1 MRRVFTGRGK
11 LRISPFQSR
20 QPPSNPNHCS
30 SSSGTID
37 IDNAFVNRILTTIQ
51 TRTIS
56 SEGSFGSTSKT
67 NLYPD
72 KDTRWSGLIR
82 LDDKSGHTSPDQP
95 YDEFS
100 GDVEKVYRIL
110 RKFHTRVPKL
120 ELALQESGV
129 TVRSGLTERVLNRCG
144 DAGNLGFRFFAWASK
159 QPGYSHDHDVYKA
172 MIRSLGKM
180 RQFGAVWALIEEM
193 RRENPQLITPQVFVV
208 LIRRFASARMVKK
221 AVEVLDE
228 MPKYGCEPDEYVFG
242 CLLDALC
249 KNGSIKEAASLFEDM
264 RVRFPPTIK
273 HFTSLLYG
281 WCKEG
286 KLIEAKFVLVQMKN
300 AGFDPDIVV
309 YNNLLNGYA
318 QAGKMVDAFDLLQEM
333 RKKGC
338 DPNTTSFTILIQ
350 ALCGQEKMETAM
362 QVFSD
367 MEKHGCEADVVT
379 YTTLISG
386 FCKRGKTQK
395 GYELL
400 DHMIQRGHTPNQ
412 TTYLHIL
419 NSHEKKDELE
429 ECLELVN
436 EMQKAGC
443 YPDLIIYNTIIRL
456 AFKLGEVKEGV
467 RVWNQMEAS
476 GLSPGLDNFVNM
488 IHGLID
494 QDCLVEASEYFK
506 EMVERGLF
514 STPQYGL
521 LKDLLNSLLRGEK
534 LELSKDV
541 WSCIINKGCDLNVYA
556 WTIWIHA
563 LFAKGHVKDACSYC
577 LDMMDAGVMPQ
588 PDTFAKLMKGLR
600 KLYNRQIAA
609 EITEKVRQMAAERKI
624 TFKMYKRRGERDLKE
639 KVKAKNDGRKRRARR
654 RQWGSSKAGL
664 I

>member
-1 MRRVFTGRGK
+1 MRGMFIVNRNYQTRCFSDTFFGRGAADSFK
-11 LRISPFQSR
+11 RCFNTEDSK
-20 QPPSNPNHCS
+20 HGVYS
-30 SSSGTID
+30 SVKG
-37 IDNAFVNRILTTIQ
+37 
-51 TRTIS
+51 TRTGTQRKN
-56 SEGSFGSTSKT
+56 SEGSSDNGTSKD
-67 NLYPD
+67 N
-72 KDTRWSGLIR
+72 RWSGLIR
-82 LDDKSGHTSPDQP
+82 LDKKSESTPHDQP

-100 GDVEKVYRIL
+100 SDVEKIYRIL
-110 RKFHTRVPKL
+110 RKFHSRVPKL

-144 DAGNLGFRFFAWASK
+144 DAGNLGYRFFAWASK
-159 QPGYSHDHDVYKA
+159 QPGYSHNHDVYKS
-172 MIRSLGKM
+172 MIKSLGKM
-180 RQFGAVWALIEEM
+180 RQFGAVWALIDEM

-249 KNGSIKEAASLFEDM
+249 KNGSIKEAALLFEDM

-286 KLIEAKFVLVQMKN
+286 KLMEAKFVLVQMRE
-300 AGFDPDIVV
+300 AGFEPDIVV

-318 QAGKMVDAFDLLQEM
+318 VAGKMVDAFDLLQEM
-333 RKKGC
+333 RRKGC
-338 DPNTTSFTILIQ
+338 DPNATSFTILIQ

-386 FCKRGKTQK
+386 FCKWGKTQK

-412 TTYLHIL
+412 LTYLHIL
-419 NSHEKKDELE
+419 NSHENKDELE

-436 EMQKAGC
+436 EMKKIGC
-443 YPDLIIYNTIIRL
+443 YPDLNIYNTIIRL
-456 AFKLGEVKEGV
+456 AFKLGESKEGI
-467 RVWNQMEAS
+467 RVWNEMEAS
-476 GLSPGLDNFVNM
+476 ELSPGLDNFVNM

-494 QDCLVEASEYFK
+494 QECLVEASEYFK
-506 EMVERGLF
+506 EMVGRGLF

-521 LKDLLNSLLRGEK
+521 MKDLLNSLLRGEK

-541 WSCIINKGCDLNVYA
+541 WNCIINKGCELNVYA

-563 LFAKGHVKDACSYC
+563 LFAKGYVKEACSYC
-577 LDMMDAGVMPQ
+577 LDMMEADVMPQ

-639 KVKAKNDGRKRRARR
+639 KVKAKNDGRKRRNRK
-654 RQWGSSKAGL
+654 RQWGSSKAGS